1 MSFGFGVGDII
12 LLTTMIVK
20 TVEDIHDAPA
30 ELQDLAERVELV
42 EDTLESTNEK
52 TSHIVSASIM
62 RSIVRLK
69 DRIKKVLSAMND
81 IVNKYRDNEGRVNP
95 FHRVKYS
102 LWDKGEIANLV
113 IKLEERTK
121 DLTGFL
127 VVQTWKSTE
136 QIRPLIEQ
144 VLTQIRQ
151 DQEPAKSESRTA
163 SSGPQKEISIQATRS
178 DQIDQ
183 VQAVL
188 DRVLQIERP
197 NDLLPD
203 QEDISIEK
211 EIARQLEQ
219 ASIGSTFSEA
229 FVKEINKQQKQL
241 SHAEDFDPISYSRG
255 KNPLEIPKG
264 WIMVIDSYNEGNTET
279 SDMALWISIDNIKVR
294 SIIAQTYLELVRVW
308 TVNNS
313 GEWLF
318 NRVESAGVQVET
330 KFAKRCFKS
339 QSNFLVKGG
348 NPPESAALEAISGK
362 KSYFRSEEK
371 KDILA
376 RVAQHR
382 SRGIDNWHFRKYE
395 YMLCFDSSVYENVTT
410 LAKYCKKK
418 YGNSSSYANLSKVI
432 LIKDIRL
439 KGSAANLNTDSTTKL
454 VESIKDGIKNFLKIE
469 YHWKRPP
476 LSITDGPFRTKQIVL
491 LKVDVKL
498 NPAEEEAKLDEIST
512 KTDCRIRVTDERFE
526 SQLLSVTGSSKALPF
541 ALSLLREAL
550 LRETQALETLP
561 P

>member
-42 EDTLESTNEK
+42 ENTLESTNEK

-62 RSIVRLK
+62 KSIVRLK

-95 FHRVKYS
+95 FHKVKYS

-163 SSGPQKEISIQATRS
+163 SSGPQKEIDIQATRS

-219 ASIGSTFSEA
+219 ASIGSTFSQA
-229 FVKEINKQQKQL
+229 FVKEINKQRKQL

-279 SDMALWISIDNIKVR
+279 SDMALWISIDNMKVR

-362 KSYFRSEEK
+362 KSYFGSEEK

-418 YGNSSSYANLSKVI
+418 YGNSSSYANLSKII

-439 KGSAANLNTDSTTKL
+439 KDSAANLDTDSTTKL
-454 VESIKDGIKNFLKIE
+454 VESIKDGIKGFLKRE

-491 LKVDVKL
+491 LKVDMKL
-498 NPAEEEAKLDEIST
+498 NPAEEKAKLDEIST

-550 LRETQALETLP
+550 LRETQAPETLP

>member
-12 LLTTMIVK
+12 SLTTMIVK

-42 EDTLESTNEK
+42 ENTLESTNEK

-62 RSIVRLK
+62 KSIVRLK

-163 SSGPQKEISIQATRS
+163 SSGPQKEIGIQATRS

-219 ASIGSTFSEA
+219 ASIGSTFSQA

-255 KNPLEIPKG
+255 KNPLETPKG
-264 WIMVIDSYNEGNTET
+264 WIMVIDSYNEGNTQT
-279 SDMALWISIDNIKVR
+279 SDMALWISIDNMKVR

-362 KSYFRSEEK
+362 KSYFGSEEK

-418 YGNSSSYANLSKVI
+418 YGNSSSYANLSKII

-454 VESIKDGIKNFLKIE
+454 VESIKDGIKSFLKRE

-476 LSITDGPFRTKQIVL
+476 FSITDGPFRTKQIVL

-526 SQLLSVTGSSKALPF
+526 SQLLSVTGRSKALPS

-550 LRETQALETLP
+550 LRETQAPETLP